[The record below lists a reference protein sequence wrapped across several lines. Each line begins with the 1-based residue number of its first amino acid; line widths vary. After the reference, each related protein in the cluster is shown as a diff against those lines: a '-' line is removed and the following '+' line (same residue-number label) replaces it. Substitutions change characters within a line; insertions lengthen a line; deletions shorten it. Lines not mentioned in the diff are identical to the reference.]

1 MMQAVLIF
9 TVAFALAASITA
21 ALYLRRIDTR
31 LATAQAAPVCT
42 LTDLAG
48 PEYSG
53 AVTEI
58 ARKLNGHKA
67 VVTKET
73 K

>member
-42 LTDLAG
+42 LTDMVG
-48 PEYSG
+48 PAHAAAYG
-53 AVTEI
+53 EI